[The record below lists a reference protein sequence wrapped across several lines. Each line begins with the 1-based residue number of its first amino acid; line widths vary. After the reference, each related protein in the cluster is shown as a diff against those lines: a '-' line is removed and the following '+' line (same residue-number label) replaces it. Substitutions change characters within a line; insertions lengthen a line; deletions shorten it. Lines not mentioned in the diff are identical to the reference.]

1 MLSQNYPNPFN
12 LTTKISWQSPMGSH
26 QTLIVCDLLGNEIV
40 TLVDEY
46 KPAGKHEATFN
57 ASRLS
62 SGIYFYRLRAGSF
75 IETRK
80 IILAK

>member
-1 MLSQNYPNPFN
+1 VLSQNYPNPFN
-12 LTTKISWQSPMGSH
+12 PTTKISWHSPVSSH

-46 KPAGKHEATFN
+46 KPAGKHDATSN
-57 ASRLS
+57 ASGLS
-62 SGIYFYRLRAGSF
+62 SGIYFYEIRVGSF

-80 IILAK
+80 IILTK